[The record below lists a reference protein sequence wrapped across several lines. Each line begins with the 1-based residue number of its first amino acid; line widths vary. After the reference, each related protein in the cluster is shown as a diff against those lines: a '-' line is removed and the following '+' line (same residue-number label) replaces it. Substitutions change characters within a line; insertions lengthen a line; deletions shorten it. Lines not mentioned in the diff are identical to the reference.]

1 MKVIVQPNDNINI
14 RLDENIIIQPD
25 DNINVIIQPGS
36 IVEDRRGCEFG
47 RA

>member
-1 MKVIVQPNDNINI
+1 MITLTSGQTRTTNVK
-14 RLDENIIIQPD
+14 ENIIIQLD

-36 IVEDRRGCEFG
+36 ILEDRRGCEFG